1 MNPQRKGRLQLILLV
16 LVFALPVAAVVALHW
31 ADWRPVGKSYGE
43 LVQPP
48 RTLSFPVLDT
58 AQHQP
63 FAPRAWLGKWHMVY
77 VSRNACTES
86 CLKDLHTMRQLHAS
100 LAKEIDRLQ
109 RVWLVTGTLSP
120 EAAAM
125 LQHNYPDLIMLPNAA
140 TLAAQFELSN
150 ISAADSGRIYL
161 VDPLGHLIMSYP
173 PDSNPYGMRKDLLR
187 LLSYSW
193 AG

>member
-31 ADWRPVGKSYGE
+31 ADWRPSGKSYGE

-48 RTLSFPVLDT
+48 RSLSFPVLNT
-58 AQHQP
+58 LQHQS
-63 FAPRAWLGKWHMVY
+63 FASQAWLGKWHMVY
-77 VSRNACTES
+77 VTGSACADG
-86 CLKDLHTMRQLHAS
+86 CRKDLHTMRQLHAS

-109 RVWLVTGTLSP
+109 RVWLVTGSLSLE
-120 EAAAM
+120 EASM
-125 LQHNYPDLIMLPNAA
+125 LQHEYPDLIILSDASA
-140 TLAAQFELSN
+140 LAAQFELSN
-150 ISAADSGRIYL
+150 VSAADGGKVYL

-173 PDSNPYGMRKDLLR
+173 PNSNPYGMRKDLLR
-187 LLSYSW
+187 LMNYSW